1 MLYPDPWPKK
11 KHHKRR
17 FVNPE
22 NLHHIHRL
30 LRPDGMFYF
39 ASDIPDYVSWA
50 LVHIRDHGGFEWQAR
65 ASADWQTPFAG
76 WVRTRYEEKAL
87 AAGRTPTYLRFQQRE
102 HIRPG
107 YL

>member
-1 MLYPDPWPKK
+1 MAEK

-30 LRPDGMFYF
+30 LKPDGMFYF

-50 LVHIRDHGGFEWQAR
+50 LVHIRDHGGFKWQAGVR
-65 ASADWQTPFAG
+65 RLADPFCRLG
-76 WVRTRYEEKAL
+76 SDTL
-87 AAGRTPTYLRFQQRE
+87 
-102 HIRPG
+102 
-107 YL
+107 